1 MVGQIF
7 LIVTAIGIAYL
18 LGSIPSAYLIGRWFK
33 GIDIREVGDGRMGT
47 AETYRRVGFGGSVVV
62 FIMDVGKGLGAMM
75 LARLMGLPL
84 GALIFVGLAAVVG
97 HNWSI
102 FLGFKGGKGALTTYG
117 VLASLMFW
125 QFFVALAVAGV
136 ATLITRKTGF
146 STGVLFCSL
155 ALLNL
160 LLGSAVL
167 LIIFPLIM
175 SLPMVVK
182 HISMPK
188 PDTAV
193 AEIEGR
199 GEKKG

>member
-1 MVGQIF
+1 
-7 LIVTAIGIAYL
+7 
-18 LGSIPSAYLIGRWFK
+18 
-33 GIDIREVGDGRMGT
+33 
-47 AETYRRVGFGGSVVV
+47 
-62 FIMDVGKGLGAMM
+62 M

-84 GALIFVGLAAVVG
+84 GVLIAVGLAAVVG

-102 FLGFKGGKGALTTYG
+102 FLQFKGGKGALTTYG

-125 QFFVALAVAGV
+125 QFFIALAVAGI
-136 ATLITRKTGF
+136 ATLLTHKTGF

-160 LLGSAVL
+160 LTGSLIL
-167 LIIFPLIM
+167 LVILPILI
-175 SLPMVVK
+175 SVPMVLK

-193 AEIEGR
+193 ASIESR
-199 GEKKG
+199 RSGEG